1 MLGLGLGSYME
12 AVELKTSIPSYYLPV
27 TNTKSL
33 DVNGTNQYLNTNYNS
48 DDLIDGASF
57 SASAWVKPDDGQ
69 TSGDDSIIAVEKS
82 NDSAFRFYNSSQG
95 KLVLW
100 FQSNGAGSGG
110 DISSY
115 MTDSS
120 VWANE
125 ESTWKH
131 VVATVEY
138 VDGGNTVS
146 KIYVNGSEVAGSYLA
161 GLKVNSAHHAAW
173 DSGNLNLFVGGNND
187 DGSVADLFEGLID
200 EVSVF
205 TKALSATEVLN
216 IWNGGTPTNLVGHP
230 GLLLYYRFEDI
241 ANDSNGTSNGTLVNS
256 PTYSSTTP

>member
-1 MLGLGLGSYME
+1 MLGLGISSCME
-12 AVELKTSIPSYYLPV
+12 AVEMKSFTPSYYLPV

-57 SASAWVKPDDGQ
+57 SVSAWVKPDDGQ
-69 TSGDDSIIAVEKS
+69 TSGDDAVIGAEKTV
-82 NDSAFRFYNSSQG
+82 DSAFRFLNSSNG

-100 FQSNGAGSGG
+100 FQSNGNP
-110 DISSY
+110 SSY
-115 MTDSS
+115 MTDS
-120 VWANE
+120 VVFANDAVDWA
-125 ESTWKH
+125 H
-131 VVATVEY
+131 LVATIEY
-138 VDGGNTVS
+138 VDGGNSVS

-161 GLKVNSAHHAAW
+161 GLRISSANHAAW
-173 DSGNLNLFVGGNND
+173 DTGNLNLFVGGTND
-187 DGSVADLFEGLID
+187 DGSIADLFEGLID

-230 GLLLYYRFEDI
+230 GLLLYYRFEDN
-241 ANDSNGTSNGTLVNS
+241 ANDSTGESNGTLVNS